1 METKDIL
8 IFAFVALA
16 LGIRLY
22 MNYMKK
28 KKGTDPKGGKASGGR
43 DQLRRQPDDYEPY
56 SKK

>member
-28 KKGTDPKGGKASGGR
+28 KRGTDPKGDKDSGRGE
-43 DQLRRQPDDYEPY
+43 QLRGQPDDYEPY